1 MNMKRIMLTAM
12 VALVCSTFVVAQ
24 DDDNDKKK
32 IIGSGKVITKDVP
45 VQGFDEIS
53 ASGVFSLVLSQGGKE
68 GVKIEA
74 DDNLQELFE
83 VKNEGSK
90 LVISMKKNQNFDS
103 DNKIKVYVSF
113 NKLKA
118 LDLKM
123 VGGTS
128 NDAQLNFDN
137 LTINNK
143 SVGSVKLNMS
153 VKKLHIDNKSV
164 GDIDLTGKADD
175 VRIFNKGVGSIDA
188 SDFVVQNLDIE
199 NTGVGSAQVNVEKE
213 CKVRDSFLG
222 KVKNKG
228 AAGMKKTNK
237 EKSK

>member
-1 MNMKRIMLTAM
+1 MKKIMMTAM
-12 VALVCSTFVVAQ
+12 VALLCSTFAMAQ
-24 DDDNDKKK
+24 DDDKDKKK

-90 LVISMKKNQNFDS
+90 LVIEMKKNTNFDS
-103 DNKIKVYVSF
+103 DTKLKVYVSF
-113 NKLKA
+113 SKLKS

-123 VGGTS
+123 VGGTT
-128 NDAQLNFDN
+128 NNAQLNFDN

-153 VKKLHIDNKSV
+153 AKKLHIMNKSV
-164 GDIDLTGKADD
+164 GDIDLSGKADD
-175 VRIFNKGVGSIDA
+175 VTIFNKGVGSIDA

-213 CKVRDSFLG
+213 CKVKDSFLG

-228 AAGMKKTNK
+228 AAEVKKTNK